1 MREHPVGKNIVCVNA
16 QRTPTKSFALF
27 ALFVL
32 DMYFFFS
39 LLGVNKEKKKYQEKE
54 KSTLSIRI
62 CMDFRSKIARHNN
75 GNFASKIQ
83 QF

>member
-1 MREHPVGKNIVCVNA
+1 MLIRINGI
-16 QRTPTKSFALF
+16 LIF

-54 KSTLSIRI
+54 KSTQPIRI
-62 CMDFRSKIARHNN
+62 CMDFSAQNCT
-75 GNFASKIQ
+75 S
-83 QF
+83 

>member
-1 MREHPVGKNIVCVNA
+1 MCFSA
-16 QRTPTKSFALF
+16 QRMLTKLFALF

-54 KSTLSIRI
+54 KSTQPIRI
-62 CMDFRSKIARHNN
+62 CKNYSARKIEP
-75 GNFASKIQ
+75 
-83 QF
+83 

>member
-1 MREHPVGKNIVCVNA
+1 MLIRINGI
-16 QRTPTKSFALF
+16 LIF

-54 KSTLSIRI
+54 KSTQPIRI
-62 CMDFRSKIARHNN
+62 CKNYSARKIEP
-75 GNFASKIQ
+75 
-83 QF
+83 